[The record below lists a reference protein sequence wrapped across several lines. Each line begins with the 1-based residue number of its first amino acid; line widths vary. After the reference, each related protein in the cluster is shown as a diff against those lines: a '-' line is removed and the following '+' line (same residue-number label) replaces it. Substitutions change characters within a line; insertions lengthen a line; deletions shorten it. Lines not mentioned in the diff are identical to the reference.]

1 MKKFKSHFTFSKQE
15 QSGIFFLLLII
26 ITLQIVYFIFKNNS
40 NDSKES
46 KVILDIETQTK
57 IDSLKKEVQKIDSIR
72 IYPFNPNFISD
83 FKGYT
88 LGMSLEEIDRLH
100 AHRLQNKFVNS
111 AEEFQKVTHVSDSL
125 LNTFSQYFKFPDW
138 TQNRSPQLSVGRAQ
152 RIEDAKGNISSKL
165 EQSSILRVKDLNTA
179 TAEDLQLISGIG
191 DILSIRI
198 VKFRDRLGGF
208 LIDDQ
213 LNDVYGLEPEVVQR
227 TLKGFKVI
235 DKPVFEKININVASV
250 EEISQLIYIKYVIAQ
265 RIVEYREINGTIIS
279 FDELTKIE
287 DFPIDKIHRIKLYLT
302 L

>member
-40 NDSKES
+40 NDSYES

-57 IDSLKKEVQKIDSIR
+57 FDSLKKEVQKIDSIR
-72 IYPFNPNFISD
+72 IYPFNPNFITD

-100 AHRLQNKFVNS
+100 AHRSQNKFVNT
-111 AEEFQKVTHVSDSL
+111 AEEFQKVTQVSDSL
-125 LNTFSQYFKFPDW
+125 LNTFSQYFKFPEW
-138 TQNRSPQLSVGRAQ
+138 TQKRSPQLPVGSAQ
-152 RIEDAKGNISSKL
+152 RFEDAKGNISSKL
-165 EQSSILRVKDLNTA
+165 EQSRILRVKDLNTA

-198 VKFRDRLGGF
+198 VKFRDRLGEF

-235 DKPVFEKININVASV
+235 DKPVI
-250 EEISQLIYIKYVIAQ
+250 
-265 RIVEYREINGTIIS
+265 
-279 FDELTKIE
+279 
-287 DFPIDKIHRIKLYLT
+287 
-302 L
+302 

>member
-1 MKKFKSHFTFSKQE
+1 MKKFKSQFTFSKQE

-138 TQNRSPQLSVGRAQ
+138 TQNRSPQLSVGSSQ
-152 RIEDAKGNISSKL
+152 RIEDARGNLSSKL
-165 EQSSILRVKDLNTA
+165 EQSSIIRVKDLNTA

>member
-1 MKKFKSHFTFSKQE
+1 MKKFKSQFTFSKQE

-138 TQNRSPQLSVGRAQ
+138 TQNRSPQLSVGSSQ
-152 RIEDAKGNISSKL
+152 RIEDARCNLSSKL
-165 EQSSILRVKDLNTA
+165 EQSSIIRVKDLNTA

>member
-26 ITLQIVYFIFKNNS
+26 ITLQIFYFIFKNNS
-40 NDSKES
+40 NDSNES

-72 IYPFNPNFISD
+72 IYPFNPNYITD

-100 AHRLQNKFVNS
+100 AHRSENKFVNS
-111 AEEFQKVTHVSDSL
+111 TEEFQKVTHVSDSL
-125 LNTFSQYFKFPDW
+125 LNTFSQYFKFPEW
-138 TQNRSPQLSVGRAQ
+138 TQKRSPQLPVGSSQ
-152 RIEDAKGNISSKL
+152 RFEDAKGNISSKL
-165 EQSSILRVKDLNTA
+165 EQSPILRVKDLNTA
-179 TAEDLQLISGIG
+179 TAEDLQLVSGIG
-191 DILSIRI
+191 NILSIRI
-198 VKFRDRLGGF
+198 VKFRERLGGF

-213 LNDVYGLEPEVVQR
+213 LKDVYGLEPEVVQR
-227 TLKGFKVI
+227 TLKRFKVI
-235 DKPVFEKININVASV
+235 DKPVIEKININVASV
-250 EEISQLIYIKYVIAQ
+250 EEISQLIYIKDVIAQ